1 MALLEVKD
9 FSFKYNEEK
18 VLKDINFKI
27 NEGEFVLL
35 CGPSGSGKTTLLN
48 NIKKELKPAGDTYGQ
63 IFFDDILVEE
73 LDDEKSACDIGLMF
87 QNPDAQIVT
96 DTVIQEIAFPLENIG
111 LPTDEIRNRIAEMST
126 FFGIDKLLHENVNN
140 LSGGQKQ
147 LVNLCSLLVLK
158 PKLLLLDEP
167 TSQLDP
173 IASYDFL
180 AMLRRLNEEFS
191 ITIIVTEHKMD
202 NIFPFANKVI
212 YLQNGNLKY
221 INDSR
226 NICDD
231 IKDDEVF
238 KYYMPEVT
246 RVNLLLKDKFDSIKD
261 VEVALSVREGIQLLN
276 NMDNI
281 IKDIPLQALSR
292 TKVENTDELVLVKDL
307 WFGYEKENVIL
318 KGIGFN
324 VNKGEYITII
334 GGNGSGK
341 STFLKLLAGLIKPVK
356 GKIKYA
362 KNTKISYVHQNPM
375 VQFTEDTVLKEL
387 SNIRESKI
395 ETDFNFNPFN
405 KSKKENEI
413 DKSINKTIELSDYA
427 MELVDYF
434 DIRKILN
441 NHPYDCSGGEQQ
453 KIAFIK
459 ALLDNPDILILD
471 EPTKGLDPIS
481 NHKLGELLKQ
491 VNKEGTTIIMTT
503 HDLSFVADS
512 VERCVMIFDG
522 SLQLDTTPTQ
532 IFSSN
537 NFYTTFV
544 NRMVK
549 NYLPKAI
556 SIKDVKEQWSL

>member
-1 MALLEVKD
+1 MPLLEVKD
-9 FSFKYNEEK
+9 FSFKYDDNY
-18 VLKDINFKI
+18 VLKDINFEI
-27 NEGEFVLL
+27 NEGEFVLM

-48 NIKKELKPAGDTYGQ
+48 NIKKELKPSGESSGQ
-63 IFFDDILVEE
+63 IIFDNIAIEDI
-73 LDDEKSACDIGLMF
+73 DKKQSACDIGLIF

-111 LPTDEIRNRIAEMST
+111 LPTEEIRNRIAEMST
-126 FFGIDKLLHENVNN
+126 FFGIDKILHENVNN

-147 LVNLCSLLVLK
+147 LVNLCSILVLK

-173 IASYDFL
+173 IAAYDFL
-180 AMLRRLNEEFS
+180 SILRRLNEEFS
-191 ITIIVTEHKMD
+191 ITIIITEHKLD
-202 NIFPFANKVI
+202 NVFPFANKVM
-212 YLQNGNLKY
+212 YLQDGRLKY

-226 NICDD
+226 NICND
-231 IKDDEVF
+231 IKNDEVF
-238 KYYMPEVT
+238 KYYMPDVAKI
-246 RVNLLLKDKFDSIKD
+246 NLLLKNKYDSFNE
-261 VEVALSVREGIQLLN
+261 VPVALSVREGMQLLN
-276 NMDNI
+276 NMEDVINE
-281 IKDIPLQALSR
+281 IPLQSIS
-292 TKVENTDELVLVKDL
+292 KVEEKNTEELLNVKNL
-307 WFGYEKENVIL
+307 WFGYDKEKIIL
-318 KGIGFN
+318 NGIDFK
-324 VNKGEYITII
+324 VKKGEYLTII

-341 STFLKLLAGLIKPVK
+341 STLLKLLAGLIKPIK
-356 GKIKYA
+356 GKVKYV
-362 KNTKISYVHQNPM
+362 KNSKISYIHQNPM
-375 VQFTEDTVLKEL
+375 IQFSEDSVLKEL

-395 ETDFNFNPFN
+395 ETDFNINPFK
-405 KSKKENEI
+405 KSKKEEVKTDNEI
-413 DKSINKTIELSDYA
+413 VLSDYA
-427 MELVDYF
+427 EELVDYF
-434 DIRKILN
+434 DIKKLLN

-459 ALLDNPDILILD
+459 ALLEKPDIMILD

-481 NHKLGELLKQ
+481 NNKLSKLLKK
-491 VNKEGTTIIMTT
+491 VNDEGITIIMTT
-503 HDLSFVADS
+503 HDLSFVADN

-556 SIKDVKEQWSL
+556 SIKDVKKQWNL

>member
-9 FSFKYNEEK
+9 FSFKYNEK
-18 VLKDINFKI
+18 HVLKDINFEI
-27 NEGEFVLL
+27 NEGEFVLM

-48 NIKKELKPAGDTYGQ
+48 NIKKELKPSGESGGQ
-63 IFFDDILVEE
+63 ILFDNIHIEDI
-73 LDDEKSACDIGLMF
+73 DKKQSACDIGLMF

-111 LPTDEIRNRIAEMST
+111 LPTEEIRNRIAEMST
-126 FFGIDKLLHENVNN
+126 FFGINNLLHENVNN

-158 PKLLLLDEP
+158 PRLLLLDEP

-191 ITIIVTEHKMD
+191 ITTIVTEHKMD
-202 NIFPFANKVI
+202 NIFPFADKVI
-212 YLQNGNLKY
+212 YLQDGHLKY

-226 NICDD
+226 SICND
-231 IKDDEVF
+231 IKNDEVF
-238 KYYMPEVT
+238 KYYMPDVT
-246 RVNLLLKDKFDSIKD
+246 KVNLLLKEKYDSFN
-261 VEVALSVREGIQLLN
+261 EAQTALSVREGIQLLN
-276 NMDNI
+276 KMDNVI
-281 IKDIPLQALSR
+281 REIPLQSISR
-292 TKVENTDELVLVKDL
+292 IKPKNTEDLLDVNNL
-307 WFGYEKENVIL
+307 WFGYDKEKVIL
-318 KGIGFN
+318 NGIDFK
-324 VNKGEYITII
+324 VKKGEYITII

-341 STFLKLLAGLIKPVK
+341 STLLKLLAGLIQPVK
-356 GKIKYA
+356 GKIKYV
-362 KNTKISYVHQNPM
+362 KNTKISYIHQNPM
-375 VQFTEDTVLKEL
+375 IQFTEDSVLKEL
-387 SNIRESKI
+387 SNVRESKFD
-395 ETDFNFNPFN
+395 TVFKVNPFK
-405 KSKKENEI
+405 KSKKEI
-413 DKSINKTIELSDYA
+413 KPTKALDDDIILPDYA

-434 DIRKILN
+434 DIRKLLN

-459 ALLDNPDILILD
+459 ALLEEPDIMILD

-481 NHKLGELLKQ
+481 NHKLSKLLKQ
-491 VNKEGTTIIMTT
+491 VNDNGITIIMTT

-522 SLQLDTTPTQ
+522 LLQLDTTPTQ
-532 IFSSN
+532 IFSNN

-549 NYLPKAI
+549 HYLPKAI
-556 SIKDVKEQWSL
+556 SIKDVKEQWTL

>member
-1 MALLEVKD
+1 MPFLEVKD
-9 FSFKYNEEK
+9 FSFKYDDNY
-18 VLKDINFKI
+18 VLKDINFEI
-27 NEGEFVLL
+27 NEGEFVLM

-48 NIKKELKPAGDTYGQ
+48 NIKKELKPSGESSGQ
-63 IFFDDILVEE
+63 IIFDNIAIEDI
-73 LDDEKSACDIGLMF
+73 DKKQSACDIGLIF

-111 LPTDEIRNRIAEMST
+111 LPTEEIRNRIAEMST
-126 FFGIDKLLHENVNN
+126 FFGIDKILHENVNN

-147 LVNLCSLLVLK
+147 LVNLCSILVLK

-173 IASYDFL
+173 IAAYDFL
-180 AMLRRLNEEFS
+180 SILRRLNEEFS
-191 ITIIVTEHKMD
+191 ITIIITEHKLD
-202 NIFPFANKVI
+202 NVFPFANKVM
-212 YLQNGNLKY
+212 YLQDGRLKY

-226 NICDD
+226 NICND
-231 IKDDEVF
+231 IKNDEVF
-238 KYYMPEVT
+238 KYYMPDVAKI
-246 RVNLLLKDKFDSIKD
+246 NLLLKNKYDSFNE
-261 VEVALSVREGIQLLN
+261 VPVALSVREGMQLLN
-276 NMDNI
+276 NMEDVINE
-281 IKDIPLQALSR
+281 IPLQSIS
-292 TKVENTDELVLVKDL
+292 KVEEKNTEELLNVKNL
-307 WFGYEKENVIL
+307 WFGYDKEKIIL
-318 KGIGFN
+318 NGIDFK
-324 VNKGEYITII
+324 VKKGEYLTII

-341 STFLKLLAGLIKPVK
+341 STLLKLLAGLIKPIK
-356 GKIKYA
+356 GKVKYV
-362 KNTKISYVHQNPM
+362 KNSKISYIHQNPM
-375 VQFTEDTVLKEL
+375 IQFSEDSVLKEL

-395 ETDFNFNPFN
+395 ETDFNINPFK
-405 KSKKENEI
+405 KSKKEEVKTDNEI
-413 DKSINKTIELSDYA
+413 VLSDYA
-427 MELVDYF
+427 EELVDYF
-434 DIRKILN
+434 DIKKLLN

-459 ALLDNPDILILD
+459 ALLEKPDIMILD

-481 NHKLGELLKQ
+481 NNKLSKLLKK
-491 VNKEGTTIIMTT
+491 VNDEGITIIMTT
-503 HDLSFVADS
+503 HDLSFVADN

-556 SIKDVKEQWSL
+556 SIKDVKKQWNL

>member
-1 MALLEVKD
+1 MPFLEVKD
-9 FSFKYNEEK
+9 FSFKYDDNY
-18 VLKDINFKI
+18 VLKDINFEI
-27 NEGEFVLL
+27 NKGEFVLM

-48 NIKKELKPAGDTYGQ
+48 NIKKELKPSGESSGQ
-63 IFFDDILVEE
+63 IIFDNIAIEDI
-73 LDDEKSACDIGLMF
+73 DKKQSACDIGLIF

-111 LPTDEIRNRIAEMST
+111 LPTEEIRNRIAEMST
-126 FFGIDKLLHENVNN
+126 FFGIDKILHENVNN

-147 LVNLCSLLVLK
+147 LVNLCSILVLK

-173 IASYDFL
+173 IAAYDFL
-180 AMLRRLNEEFS
+180 SILRRLNEEFS
-191 ITIIVTEHKMD
+191 ITIIITEHKLD
-202 NIFPFANKVI
+202 NVFPFANKVM
-212 YLQNGNLKY
+212 YLQDGRLKY

-226 NICDD
+226 NICND
-231 IKDDEVF
+231 IKNDEVF
-238 KYYMPEVT
+238 KYYMPDVAKI
-246 RVNLLLKDKFDSIKD
+246 NLLLKNKYDSFNE
-261 VEVALSVREGIQLLN
+261 VPVALSVREGMQLLN
-276 NMDNI
+276 NMEDVINE
-281 IKDIPLQALSR
+281 IPLQSIS
-292 TKVENTDELVLVKDL
+292 KVEEKNTEELLNVKNL
-307 WFGYEKENVIL
+307 WFGYDKEKIIL
-318 KGIGFN
+318 NGIDFK
-324 VNKGEYITII
+324 VKKGEYLTII

-341 STFLKLLAGLIKPVK
+341 STLLKLLAGLIKPIK
-356 GKIKYA
+356 GKVKYV
-362 KNTKISYVHQNPM
+362 KNSKISYIHQNPM
-375 VQFTEDTVLKEL
+375 IQFSEDSVLKEL

-395 ETDFNFNPFN
+395 ETDFNINPFK
-405 KSKKENEI
+405 KSKKEEVKTDNEI
-413 DKSINKTIELSDYA
+413 VLSDYA
-427 MELVDYF
+427 EELVDYF
-434 DIRKILN
+434 DIKKLLN

-459 ALLDNPDILILD
+459 ALLEKPDIMILD

-481 NHKLGELLKQ
+481 NNKLSKLLKK
-491 VNKEGTTIIMTT
+491 VNDEGITIIMTT
-503 HDLSFVADS
+503 HDLSFVADN

-556 SIKDVKEQWSL
+556 SIKDVKKQWNL

>member
-9 FSFKYNEEK
+9 FNFKYENNH
-18 VLKDINFKI
+18 VLKDISFEI
-27 NEGEFVLL
+27 DEGEFVLM

-48 NIKKELKPAGDTYGQ
+48 NIKKELKPSGDSSGQ
-63 IFFDDILVEE
+63 IIFDGKLIEDI
-73 LDDEKSACDIGLMF
+73 DKKQSACDIGLMF

-111 LPTDEIRNRIAEMST
+111 LPTQEIRNRIAEMST

-158 PKLLLLDEP
+158 PRLLLLDEP

-202 NIFPFANKVI
+202 NIFPFTDKVI
-212 YLQNGNLKY
+212 YLQNGSIKY
-221 INDSR
+221 LNNARD
-226 NICDD
+226 ICDE
-231 IKDDEVF
+231 IKDDDVF
-238 KYYMPEVT
+238 KYYMPDVT
-246 RVNLLLKDKFDSIKD
+246 KINLLLKNKYDYFKNNET
-261 VEVALSVREGIQLLN
+261 VLSVREGMQLLN
-276 NMDNI
+276 KADDTLSNI
-281 IKDIPLQALSR
+281 KVKPIPSNDKQY
-292 TKVENTDELVLVKDL
+292 TDDLLDVSDL

-318 KGIGFN
+318 KGIDFS
-324 VNKGEYITII
+324 VKKGEYITII

-341 STFLKLLAGLIKPVK
+341 STFLKLIARLIKPVK
-356 GKIKYA
+356 GKVKYS
-362 KNTKISYVHQNPM
+362 KNTKISYIHQNPM

-387 SNIRESKI
+387 SLIRESKI
-395 ETDFNFNPFN
+395 ETDFNVNPFSKN
-405 KSKKENEI
+405 KKEKSTQTSNEDI
-413 DKSINKTIELSDYA
+413 VLSDYA
-427 MELVDYF
+427 MELIKYF
-434 DIRKILN
+434 DVEKLLEH
-441 NHPYDCSGGEQQ
+441 HPYDCSGGEQQ

-459 ALLDNPDILILD
+459 SLLEKPDVLILD

-481 NHKLGELLKQ
+481 NHKLGKMLKK
-491 VNKEGTTIIMTT
+491 VNDEGITIIMTT

-512 VERCVMIFDG
+512 VERCVMVFDG
-522 SLQLDTTPTQ
+522 ALQLDTTPTQ

-549 NYLPKAI
+549 NYLPTAI
-556 SIKDVKEQWSL
+556 SIRDVREQWIL

>member
-1 MALLEVKD
+1 MPLLEVKD
-9 FSFKYNEEK
+9 FSFKYDDNY
-18 VLKDINFKI
+18 VLKDINFEI
-27 NEGEFVLL
+27 NKGEFVLM

-48 NIKKELKPAGDTYGQ
+48 NIKKELKPSGESSGQ
-63 IFFDDILVEE
+63 IIFDNIAIEDI
-73 LDDEKSACDIGLMF
+73 DKKQSACDIGLIF

-111 LPTDEIRNRIAEMST
+111 LPTEEIRNRIAEMST
-126 FFGIDKLLHENVNN
+126 FFGIDKILHENVNN

-147 LVNLCSLLVLK
+147 LVNLCSILVLK

-173 IASYDFL
+173 IAAYDFL
-180 AMLRRLNEEFS
+180 SILRRLNEEFS
-191 ITIIVTEHKMD
+191 ITIIITEHKLD
-202 NIFPFANKVI
+202 NVFPFANKVM
-212 YLQNGNLKY
+212 YLQDGRLKY

-226 NICDD
+226 NICND
-231 IKDDEVF
+231 IKNDEVF
-238 KYYMPEVT
+238 KYYMPDVAKI
-246 RVNLLLKDKFDSIKD
+246 NLLLKNKYDSFNE
-261 VEVALSVREGIQLLN
+261 VPVALSVREGMQLLN
-276 NMDNI
+276 NMEDVINE
-281 IKDIPLQALSR
+281 IPLQSIS
-292 TKVENTDELVLVKDL
+292 KVEEKNTEELLNVKNL
-307 WFGYEKENVIL
+307 WFGYDKEKIIL
-318 KGIGFN
+318 NGIDFK
-324 VNKGEYITII
+324 VKKGEYLTII

-341 STFLKLLAGLIKPVK
+341 STLLKLLAGLIKPIK
-356 GKIKYA
+356 GKVKYV
-362 KNTKISYVHQNPM
+362 KNSKISYIHQNPM
-375 VQFTEDTVLKEL
+375 IQFSEDSVLKEL

-395 ETDFNFNPFN
+395 ETDFNINPFK
-405 KSKKENEI
+405 KSKKEEVKTDNEI
-413 DKSINKTIELSDYA
+413 VLSDYA
-427 MELVDYF
+427 EELVDYF
-434 DIRKILN
+434 DIKKLLN

-459 ALLDNPDILILD
+459 ALLEKPDIMILD

-481 NHKLGELLKQ
+481 NNKLSKLLKK
-491 VNKEGTTIIMTT
+491 VNDEGITIIMTT
-503 HDLSFVADS
+503 HDLSFVADN

-556 SIKDVKEQWSL
+556 SIKDVKKQWNL